1 MAARGKGRAVSARD
15 FFQKKTVS
23 AREKKRPRREDGNET
38 RRTRDEQVQQREP
51 PRGAAV
57 LRPQRRVEVRGE
69 ALVFDPVPLELALQ
83 PRNIR
88 RHSAGGGAGGVLRP
102 RVLLALRDGRGGG
115 GGCVYATR
123 SFDSLMPSL
132 PLAKSSAKSVTPP
145 DATLCTR
152 NLSLHPATSAGHSR
166 CACMMTCTICVAPG
180 ATNPVLGFT
189 QYFFGAVVFTLN
201 ASSLVPGLYRRI
213 VVGICFFS
221 STVGTFFQCAEAR
234 KRRAFDGSVS
244 RRAKRARGG
253 NGRGRGRDAR
263 QGAGGAGS
271 SRREPSPRDAVPGT
285 SGMPFSDAGGTW
297 GRDVS
302 RRVPNARRAIRDG
315 RRTGTHVEI

>member
-1 MAARGKGRAVSARD
+1 MAARGKGCAVSARN
-15 FFQKKTVS
+15 FSQKKTVS
-23 AREKKRPRREDGNET
+23 AREKKRPRRVGDGNET
-38 RRTRDEQVQQREP
+38 RRTRDEHVQQREP
-51 PRGAAV
+51 PRGAV

-83 PRNIR
+83 PCTIR
-88 RHSAGGGAGGVLRP
+88 RHSAGGGAVSSV
-102 RVLLALRDGRGGG
+102 RVSSSPSGTGEGGG

-180 ATNPVLGFT
+180 ATKPVLGFT

-201 ASSLVPGLYRRI
+201 ASSAVVALYRRI

-221 STVGTFFQCAEAR
+221 STV
-234 KRRAFDGSVS
+234 S
-244 RRAKRARGG
+244 R
-253 NGRGRGRDAR
+253 
-263 QGAGGAGS
+263 
-271 SRREPSPRDAVPGT
+271 
-285 SGMPFSDAGGTW
+285 
-297 GRDVS
+297 
-302 RRVPNARRAIRDG
+302 
-315 RRTGTHVEI
+315 